1 MSLLHKIVARAKAID
16 ARWFTSHRLA
26 CLPEIAALLGG
37 KKLNVADVGAA
48 DGPEARWNAARAIAR
63 FITFEPNPRPGLV
76 VGAHGDVSFP
86 IGLWSAKCRK
96 TLHLTK
102 HPDSS
107 SVCNLN
113 FRLLSDFQ
121 AQAGVELTSKTEIE
135 LDTLD
140 NTLAGHPEL
149 APDFLKVD
157 VEGGDLEVLK
167 GATLALE
174 RSVLGVRTEAPLVE
188 IHHGAPQLW
197 DLYAHL
203 RPTGFVLF
211 HFSRVQWV
219 RNNGLVGYSSQ
230 PQYIWGDAV
239 FFLSRP
245 AFFRR
250 LENVAPAERTALL
263 TRFLT
268 ILLCHGVHDYALE
281 LLEAAGA
288 ARLVPATD
296 TEKLRHIVE
305 KSADTSGF
313 YFFKLTLG
321 LLVSLAGWVVSLPFA
336 GPRQHAVYYV
346 KQRGGRL
353 AYDLW
358 RLASR
363 GGRPATAAIEEAFL

>member
-1 MSLLHKIVARAKAID
+1 MSFLHKFVARAKAID
-16 ARWFTSHRLA
+16 ARFFTSHRLA
-26 CLPEIAALLGG
+26 CVPEIAALLGE
-37 KKLNVADVGAA
+37 KKLNIADVGSA
-48 DGPEARWNAARAIAR
+48 DGPESRWNAARVIAR
-63 FITFEPNPRPGLV
+63 FITFEPNPRPGLA
-76 VGAHGDVSFP
+76 VGAYGDVSFP
-86 IGLWSAKCRK
+86 IGLWSSKCRK

-113 FRLLSDFQ
+113 CGLLEDFQ
-121 AQAGVELTSKTEIE
+121 AKAGVELTGTTEID
-135 LDTLD
+135 LDTFD

-174 RSVLGVRTEAPLVE
+174 RSVLGVRAEAPLVE
-188 IHHGAPQLW
+188 IHQGAPQLW
-197 DLYAHL
+197 DLCAHL
-203 RPTGFVLF
+203 RPKGFVLF

-230 PQYIWGDAV
+230 PQHIWGDAV

-245 AFFRR
+245 VLFRR
-250 LENVAPAERTALL
+250 LGNTPPAERAALL
-263 TRFLT
+263 TRFLV
-268 ILLCHGVHDYALE
+268 ILLCHGVHDYAFE
-281 LLEAAGA
+281 LIEAVVA
-288 ARLVPATD
+288 ARLISEAEA
-296 TEKLRHIVE
+296 EKLRHIVK
-305 KSADTSGF
+305 KSTDTSGF

-321 LLVSLAGWVVSLPFA
+321 LLVSLAGWVISLPFA
-336 GPRQHAVYYV
+336 GPRQYAVYYV

-363 GGRPATAAIEEAFL
+363 GGRPATSAIEEAFL